1 MGGVGMFTALS
12 DYMRLARAGAVM
24 ARNDVIIP
32 DAYRNRMPFAAK
44 AAGAILRILPGG
56 GGKGRAGQRFARA
69 LEKLGPAWIKL
80 GQFMATR
87 PDVIGVEAA
96 TDLSRLKDAIPPFPK
111 SQALK
116 SLKDQFGAEATR
128 LFPNLS
134 NPIAAA
140 SVAQVHK
147 LETPNGTRAVKILR
161 PNIERTMELEL
172 RAMKRVAYSAQ
183 KHGSAEVKRMEPAA
197 FIDTMARSLTREMD
211 LRFEAGAAS
220 EFAEIAAIDSY
231 VYAPAVDWERT
242 SQRVLTTEWIDGR
255 SLTNPGPMSP
265 EQRIDLANRIT
276 RGFLACALDHG
287 FFHADLHEGNMILA
301 PDGRLVLVDFGIMGR
316 IGPNERLFLA
326 QILKGFLER
335 DYKRVSEVHF
345 EAGYVPASHSKEEF
359 AQALRSVGEP
369 IFGKDAT
376 DVSMA
381 RVLLQLLDITR
392 QFGMHLR
399 PELILL
405 QKTMVQVEGVARTI
419 DPGHNIWQAAQPIVE
434 RWTRREFGPEGL
446 RRLAIKTASE
456 ALARLRHLP
465 DTLAKL
471 DAALN
476 RAAEPAPAPVVVKRT
491 TGWGWFLAGVAVS
504 AASAAGLWFVLIY
517 KP

>member
-1 MGGVGMFTALS
+1 MFEAIS
-12 DYMRLARAGAVM
+12 DYLRLARAGAVM
-24 ARNDVIIP
+24 LRNDVVIP
-32 DAYRNRMPFAAK
+32 PAYRSRMPWAAK
-44 AAGAILRILPGG
+44 FAGGLLRVAPGG
-56 GGKGRAGQRFARA
+56 GGKGRPGQRFAKA

-96 TDLSRLKDAIPPFPK
+96 TDLSRLKDSLPPFSK
-111 SQALK
+111 ALAMK
-116 SLKDQFGAEATR
+116 TLREQFGEDAER

-134 NPIAAA
+134 EPVAAA

-147 LETPNGTRAVKILR
+147 METPKGARAVKILR
-161 PNIERTMELEL
+161 PGIERKMELEL
-172 RAMKRVAYSAQ
+172 RAMKRIAYSAQ
-183 KHGSAEVKRMEPAA
+183 RQGPAEVKRMEPAA

-220 EFAEIAAIDSY
+220 EFGEIAALDNY
-231 VYAPAVDWERT
+231 VFAPKVDWERT
-242 SQRVLTTEWIDGR
+242 SQRVLVTEWIEGR
-255 SLTNPGPMSP
+255 SLTDPGAIGAND
-265 EQRIDLANRIT
+265 RIDLANRIT

-316 IGPNERLFLA
+316 IGMAERIFLA
-326 QILKGFLER
+326 EILKGFLER

-345 EAGYVPASHSKEEF
+345 EAGYVPANHSMDEF

-376 DVSMA
+376 EVSMA
-381 RVLLQLLDITR
+381 RVLLQLFDITR

-405 QKTMVQVEGVARTI
+405 QKTMVQVEGVARSI
-419 DPGHNIWQAAQPIVE
+419 DPSHNIWQAAKPIVD
-434 RWTRREFGPEGL
+434 RWTQREFGPEGL
-446 RRLAIKTASE
+446 RKLAISTARE
-456 ALARLRHLP
+456 AISRLRKLP
-465 DTLAKL
+465 ETLQKL
-471 DAALN
+471 DEALN
-476 RAAEPAPAPVVVKRT
+476 RAAEPAPAPVVVKRA
-491 TGWGWFLAGVAVS
+491 TGWGWLLTGAAIS
-504 AASAAGLWFVLIY
+504 AASAAGLWFVLVN

>member
-1 MGGVGMFTALS
+1 MFTALA

-24 ARNDVIIP
+24 VRNDVIIP
-32 DAYRNRMPFAAK
+32 EDYRKRLPFAAK
-44 AAGAILRILPGG
+44 AAGTVLRILPGG
-56 GGKGRAGQRFARA
+56 GGGGRPGQRFARA

-96 TDLSRLKDAIPPFPK
+96 TDLSRLKDALPPFP
-111 SQALK
+111 QAKAVK
-116 SLKDQFGAEATR
+116 SLRDQFGEDAAR
-128 LFPNLS
+128 LFPNLGA
-134 NPIAAA
+134 PVAAA
-140 SVAQVHK
+140 SVAQVHRM
-147 LETPNGTRAVKILR
+147 ETPNGPRAVKILR
-161 PNIERTMELEL
+161 PNIEREMELEL
-172 RAMKRVAYSAQ
+172 RAMKRIAYSAQ
-183 KHGSAEVKRMEPAA
+183 KHGSSEVKRMEPAA

-220 EFAEIAAIDSY
+220 EFAEIAAIDGY
-231 VYAPAVDWERT
+231 VHSPAVDWERT
-242 SQRVLTTEWIDGR
+242 SQRVLTTEWIEGR
-255 SLTNPGPMSP
+255 SLTNPGPLTAD
-265 EQRIDLANRIT
+265 QRIDLANRVT

-287 FFHADLHEGNMILA
+287 FFHADLHEGNMILT
-301 PDGRLVLVDFGIMGR
+301 PDGRLVLVDYGIMGR
-316 IGPNERLFLA
+316 IGMNERIFLA

-335 DYKRVSEVHF
+335 NYKRVSEVHF
-345 EAGYVPASHSKEEF
+345 EAGYVPASHSKEDF

-376 DVSMA
+376 EVSMA

-405 QKTMVQVEGVARTI
+405 QKTMVQVEGVARSI
-419 DPGHNIWQAAQPIVE
+419 DPAHNIWQAAKPIVD

-446 RRLAIKTASE
+446 RRLAADTARE
-456 ALARLRHLP
+456 AIARLRKLP
-465 DTLAKL
+465 ETLEKL
-471 DAALN
+471 DAALT
-476 RAAEPAPAPVVVKRT
+476 RAAEPAAPSVVVKRT
-491 TGWGWFLAGVAVS
+491 AGWGWALTGFLMA
-504 AASAAGLWFVLIY
+504 AASAAGLWFLLIY

>member
-1 MGGVGMFTALS
+1 MLEALS
-12 DYMRLARAGAVM
+12 DYLRLARAGAVM
-24 ARNDVIIP
+24 LRNDVVIP
-32 DAYRNRMPFAAK
+32 QAYRARMPWIARFA
-44 AAGAILRILPGG
+44 GGVLRLAPGG
-56 GGKGRAGQRFARA
+56 GGKGRPGERFARA

-96 TDLSRLKDAIPPFPK
+96 TDLSRLKDSIPPFPK
-111 SQALK
+111 AQAMRTLRE
-116 SLKDQFGAEATR
+116 QFGAESDR

-134 NPIAAA
+134 EPIAAA
-140 SVAQVHK
+140 SVAQVHR
-147 LETPNGTRAVKILR
+147 LETSNGPRAVKILR
-161 PNIERTMELEL
+161 PGIERQMALEL
-172 RAMKRVAYSAQ
+172 RAMRRIAYSAQ
-183 KHGSAEVKRMEPAA
+183 KNGPAEVKRMEPAA

-220 EFAEIAAIDSY
+220 EFGEIAALDNY
-231 VYAPAVDWERT
+231 VFAPKVDWERT
-242 SQRVLTTEWIDGR
+242 SQRVLVTEWIEGR
-255 SLTNPGPMSP
+255 SLTDPGAIGALD
-265 EQRIDLANRIT
+265 RIELANRIT

-316 IGPNERLFLA
+316 IAMTERIFLA
-326 QILKGFLER
+326 EILKGFLER

-345 EAGYVPASHSKEEF
+345 QAGYVPANHSMDDF

-376 DVSMA
+376 EVSMA
-381 RVLLQLLDITR
+381 RVLLQLFDITR

-405 QKTMVQVEGVARTI
+405 QKTMVQVEGVARAI
-419 DPGHNIWQAAQPIVE
+419 DPAHNIWQAAKPVVD
-434 RWTRREFGPEGL
+434 RWSRREFGPEGL
-446 RRLAIKTASE
+446 RKLAVNTARE
-456 ALARLRHLP
+456 ALARLRRLP
-465 DTLAKL
+465 ETLQKL
-471 DAALN
+471 DEALT
-476 RAAEPAPAPVVVKRT
+476 RAAGPAPSPVVVKQT
-491 TGWGWFLAGVAVS
+491 IGWGWLLAG
-504 AASAAGLWFVLIY
+504 AALSAAGATGAWLVLVY

>member
-1 MGGVGMFTALS
+1 MFTAIS
-12 DYMRLARAGAVM
+12 DYLRLARAGAVM
-24 ARNDVIIP
+24 VRNDVIIP
-32 DAYRNRMPFAAK
+32 DAYRARLPFVAK
-44 AAGAILRILPGG
+44 AAGAVLRILPGG
-56 GGKGRAGQRFARA
+56 GGRGRPGQRFARA

-87 PDVIGVEAA
+87 PDVIGVQAA
-96 TDLSRLKDAIPPFPK
+96 NDLSSLKDKVPAFPK
-111 SQALK
+111 TQAVK
-116 SLKDQFGAEATR
+116 ALKDQFGDEAAR
-128 LFPNLS
+128 LFANLS
-134 NPIAAA
+134 DPVAAA

-147 LETPNGTRAVKILR
+147 LAVPDGQRAVKILR

-172 RAMKRVAYSAQ
+172 RAMKRIAYSAQ
-183 KHGSAEVKRMEPAA
+183 KHGNAEVKRMEPAA

-220 EFAEIAAIDSY
+220 EFAEIAAIDGY
-231 VYAPAVDWERT
+231 VSAPKVDWERT

-255 SLTNPGPMSP
+255 SLTNPGPLDA
-265 EQRIDLANRIT
+265 EQRIDLANRVT

-287 FFHADLHEGNMILA
+287 FFHADLHEGNMILT

-316 IGPNERLFLA
+316 IGMNERLFLA
-326 QILKGFLER
+326 EILKGFLER

-345 EAGYVPASHSKEEF
+345 EAGYVPASHSMDEF

-419 DPGHNIWQAAQPIVE
+419 DPGHNIWQAAKPIVD
-434 RWTRREFGPEGL
+434 RWSRREFGPEGL
-446 RRLAIKTASE
+446 RKLALNTARE
-456 ALARLRHLP
+456 ALSRLRRLP
-465 DTLAKL
+465 ETLAKL

-476 RAAEPAPAPVVVKRT
+476 KAAEPTFAPVVVKQT
-491 TGWGWFLAGVAVS
+491 TGWGWFLTGALIS
-504 AASAAGLWFVLIY
+504 AASAAGLWFVLID

>member
-1 MGGVGMFTALS
+1 MFTALS
-12 DYMRLARAGAVM
+12 DYLRLARAGAVM

-32 DAYRNRMPFAAK
+32 DAYRSRLPFIAR
-44 AAGAILRILPGG
+44 AAGSVLRLLPGG
-56 GGKGRAGQRFARA
+56 GGRGRPGERFARA
-69 LEKLGPAWIKL
+69 LERLGPAWIKL

-87 PDVIGVEAA
+87 PDVIGVQTA
-96 TDLSRLKDAIPPFPK
+96 TDLSRLKDSLPPFPR

-116 SLKDQFGAEATR
+116 TLKEQFGADAAR
-128 LFPNLS
+128 LFPALS
-134 NPIAAA
+134 EPVAAA
-140 SVAQVHK
+140 SVAQVHRM
-147 LETPNGTRAVKILR
+147 ETPNGPRAVKILR
-161 PNIERTMELEL
+161 PNIERMIAREL
-172 RAMKRVAYSAQ
+172 RAMRRIAYSAQ
-183 KHGSAEVKRMEPAA
+183 RHGNAEVKRMEPAA

-220 EFAEIAAIDSY
+220 EFAEIAAIDGY
-231 VYAPAVDWERT
+231 VHAPRVDWERT
-242 SQRVLTTEWIDGR
+242 SQRVLTTEWIEGR
-255 SLTNPGPMSP
+255 SLTDPGPLSAG
-265 EQRIDLANRIT
+265 QRIDLANRIT

-326 QILKGFLER
+326 QIIKGFLER

-345 EAGYVPASHSKEEF
+345 EAGYVPAEHSMDEF

-381 RVLLQLLDITR
+381 RVLLQLFDITR

-405 QKTMVQVEGVARTI
+405 QKTMVQVEGVARSI
-419 DPGHNIWQAAQPIVE
+419 DPAHNIWEAARPVIE
-434 RWTRREFGPEGL
+434 RWSRREFGPEGL
-446 RRLAIKTASE
+446 RQLALKTARE
-456 ALARLRHLP
+456 AIARLRNLP
-465 DTLAKL
+465 ETLDKL
-471 DAALN
+471 DAAIA
-476 RAAEPAPAPVVVKRT
+476 RAAEPAPPVIVRQAS
-491 TGWGWFLAGVAVS
+491 GWGWTLTGFVIAAV
-504 AASAAGLWFVLIY
+504 SAAGLWFVLTNQ
-517 KP
+517 P

>member
-1 MGGVGMFTALS
+1 MFTALS
-12 DYMRLARAGAVM
+12 DYLRLARAGAVM
-24 ARNDVIIP
+24 VRNDVIIP
-32 DAYRNRMPFAAK
+32 DAYRSRMPFAAK
-44 AAGAILRILPGG
+44 AAGAILRILTGG
-56 GGKGRAGQRFARA
+56 GGKGRPGERFARA

-96 TDLSRLKDAIPPFPK
+96 TDLSRLKDQIPPFPK
-111 SQALK
+111 NQALK
-116 SLKDQFGAEATR
+116 TIRDQFSVDADR
-128 LFPNLS
+128 LFKGLS
-134 NPIAAA
+134 EPIAAA
-140 SVAQVHK
+140 SVAQVHR
-147 LETPNGTRAVKILR
+147 LETPSGPRAVKILR

-172 RAMKRVAYSAQ
+172 RAMKRIAYSAQ
-183 KHGSAEVKRMEPAA
+183 KHGNAEVKRMEPAA

-220 EFAEIAAIDSY
+220 EFAEIAALDGY
-231 VYAPAVDWERT
+231 VSAPKVDWERT

-255 SLTNPGPMSP
+255 SLTNPGPLDAD
-265 EQRIDLANRIT
+265 QRIDLANRVT

-287 FFHADLHEGNMILA
+287 FFHADLHEGNMILT

-316 IGPNERLFLA
+316 IGMDERIFLA
-326 QILKGFLER
+326 EILKGFLER

-345 EAGYVPASHSKEEF
+345 EAGYVPASHSMDEF

-381 RVLLQLLDITR
+381 RVLLQLFDITR

-405 QKTMVQVEGVARTI
+405 QKTMVQVEGVARAI
-419 DPGHNIWQAAQPIVE
+419 DPAHNIWQAAKPIVD
-434 RWTRREFGPEGL
+434 RWTRREFGPEGIRKHAIMVAREAFARL
-446 RRLAIKTASE
+446 RRLPE
-456 ALARLRHLP
+456 MLG
-465 DTLAKL
+465 KL
-471 DAALN
+471 DEALN
-476 RAAEPAPAPVVVKRT
+476 RAASPAPAPVTVKQT
-491 TGWGWFLAGVAVS
+491 TGWAWLLTGAAIS
-504 AASAAGLWFVLIY
+504 AASAAGLWFVLVNR
-517 KP
+517 P

>member
-1 MGGVGMFTALS
+1 MFSALS
-12 DYMRLARAGAVM
+12 DYLRLARAGAVM
-24 ARNDVIIP
+24 VRNDVVIP
-32 DAYRNRMPFAAK
+32 DAYRSRMPFAAK

-56 GGKGRAGQRFARA
+56 GGKGRPGQRFARA

-87 PDVIGVEAA
+87 PDVIGVTAA
-96 TDLSRLKDAIPPFPK
+96 TDLSSLKDAVPPFSK
-111 SQALK
+111 ALAVK
-116 SLKDQFGAEATR
+116 ALRDQFGAEASR
-128 LFPNLS
+128 LFTNLS
-134 NPIAAA
+134 DPIAAA

-147 LETPNGTRAVKILR
+147 LETPNGAKAVKILR

-183 KHGSAEVKRMEPAA
+183 KSGNPEIQRMEPAA

-220 EFAEIAAIDSY
+220 EFAEIAAIDGY
-231 VYAPAVDWERT
+231 VEAPKVDWERT
-242 SQRVLTTEWIDGR
+242 SQRVLTTEWIEGR
-255 SLTNPGPMSP
+255 SLTNPGPLSP
-265 EQRIDLANRIT
+265 EERIDLANRVT

-287 FFHADLHEGNMILA
+287 FFHADLHEGNMILT
-301 PDGRLVLVDFGIMGR
+301 PDRRLVLVDFGIMGR
-316 IGPNERLFLA
+316 IGQNERLFLA

-335 DYKRVSEVHF
+335 DYKRVSQVHF
-345 EAGYVPASHSKEEF
+345 EAGYVPASHSMDEF

-381 RVLLQLLDITR
+381 RVLLQLFDITR

-405 QKTMVQVEGVARTI
+405 QKTMVQVEGVARTL

-434 RWTRREFGPEGL
+434 RWSRREFGPEGL
-446 RRLAIKTASE
+446 RKLAIKTAGE

-465 DTLAKL
+465 ETLAKL
-471 DAALN
+471 EAALN
-476 RAAEPAPAPVVVKRT
+476 KASAPSPAPVVVKRT
-491 TGWGWFLAGVAVS
+491 SGWGWFLSGVIIS
-504 AASAAGLWFVLIY
+504 AASAAGLWLVLIY

>member
-1 MGGVGMFTALS
+1 
-12 DYMRLARAGAVM
+12 
-24 ARNDVIIP
+24 
-32 DAYRNRMPFAAK
+32 
-44 AAGAILRILPGG
+44 
-56 GGKGRAGQRFARA
+56 
-69 LEKLGPAWIKL
+69 
-80 GQFMATR
+80 
-87 PDVIGVEAA
+87 
-96 TDLSRLKDAIPPFPK
+96 
-111 SQALK
+111 
-116 SLKDQFGAEATR
+116 
-128 LFPNLS
+128 
-134 NPIAAA
+134 
-140 SVAQVHK
+140 
-147 LETPNGTRAVKILR
+147 
-161 PNIERTMELEL
+161 MELEL
-172 RAMKRVAYSAQ
+172 RAMKRIAYSAQ
-183 KHGSAEVKRMEPAA
+183 KHGNPEVKRMEPAA

-220 EFAEIAAIDSY
+220 EFAEIAAIDGY
-231 VYAPAVDWERT
+231 VSVPKVDWERT

-255 SLTNPGPMSP
+255 SLTNPGTLSP
-265 EQRIDLANRIT
+265 EQRIDLANRVT

-287 FFHADLHEGNMILA
+287 FFHADLHEGNMILT

-316 IGPNERLFLA
+316 IGMNERIFLA
-326 QILKGFLER
+326 EILKGFLER

-345 EAGYVPASHSKEEF
+345 QAGYVPASHSMDEF

-434 RWTRREFGPEGL
+434 RWSRREFGPEGL
-446 RRLAIKTASE
+446 RKLAINTARE
-456 ALARLRHLP
+456 ALARLRNLP
-465 DTLAKL
+465 ETLAKL

-476 RAAEPAPAPVVVKRT
+476 RAAESAPAPVVIKRS
-491 TGWGWFLAGVAVS
+491 TGWAWALTGFLIA
-504 AASAAGLWFVLIY
+504 AASSAGLWFVLIY

>member
-1 MGGVGMFTALS
+1 MFTALA

-24 ARNDVIIP
+24 VRNDVIIP
-32 DAYRNRMPFAAK
+32 EDYRKRLPFAAK

-56 GGKGRAGQRFARA
+56 GGGGRPGQRFARA

-87 PDVIGVEAA
+87 PDVIGIEAA
-96 TDLSRLKDAIPPFPK
+96 TDLSRLKDALPPFP
-111 SQALK
+111 QAKAIK
-116 SLKDQFGAEATR
+116 SLRDQFGEDAAR
-128 LFPNLS
+128 LFPNLGA
-134 NPIAAA
+134 PVAAA
-140 SVAQVHK
+140 SVAQVHR
-147 LETPNGTRAVKILR
+147 LETPSGSRAVKILR
-161 PNIERTMELEL
+161 PNIERDMELEL
-172 RAMKRVAYSAQ
+172 RAMKRIAYSAQ
-183 KHGSAEVKRMEPAA
+183 KHGSSEVKRMEPAA

-220 EFAEIAAIDSY
+220 EFAEIAAIDGY
-231 VYAPAVDWERT
+231 VHAPQVDWERT
-242 SQRVLTTEWIDGR
+242 SQRVLTTEWIEGR
-255 SLTNPGPMSP
+255 SLTNPGPLSP
-265 EQRIDLANRIT
+265 DQRIDLANRVT

-287 FFHADLHEGNMILA
+287 FFHADLHEGNMILT
-301 PDGRLVLVDFGIMGR
+301 PDGRLVLVDYGIMGR
-316 IGPNERLFLA
+316 IGMNERIFLA

-345 EAGYVPASHSKEEF
+345 EAGYVPASHSKEDF

-376 DVSMA
+376 EVSMA

-405 QKTMVQVEGVARTI
+405 QKTMVQVEGVARSI
-419 DPGHNIWQAAQPIVE
+419 DPAHNIWQAAKPIVE

-446 RRLAIKTASE
+446 RRLAVDTARE
-456 ALARLRHLP
+456 AIARLRRLP
-465 DTLAKL
+465 ETLEKL
-471 DAALN
+471 DAALA
-476 RAAEPAPAPVVVKRT
+476 RAAEPASPPVVVKRT
-491 TGWGWFLAGVAVS
+491 SGWGWALTGFLMAAV
-504 AASAAGLWFVLIY
+504 SAAGLWFLLIY

>member
-1 MGGVGMFTALS
+1 MFTALA

-24 ARNDVIIP
+24 VRNDVIIP
-32 DAYRNRMPFAAK
+32 EDYRKRLPFAAK
-44 AAGAILRILPGG
+44 AAGAVLRILPGG
-56 GGKGRAGQRFARA
+56 GGGGRPGQRFARA

-96 TDLSRLKDAIPPFPK
+96 TDLSRLKDALPPFP
-111 SQALK
+111 QAKAVK
-116 SLKDQFGAEATR
+116 SLRDQFGEDAAR
-128 LFPNLS
+128 LFPNLGA
-134 NPIAAA
+134 PVAAA
-140 SVAQVHK
+140 SVAQVHRM
-147 LETPNGTRAVKILR
+147 ETPNGPRAVKILR
-161 PNIERTMELEL
+161 PNIEREMELEL
-172 RAMKRVAYSAQ
+172 RAMKRIAYSAQ
-183 KHGSAEVKRMEPAA
+183 KHGSSEVKRMEPAA

-220 EFAEIAAIDSY
+220 EFAEIAAIDGY
-231 VYAPAVDWERT
+231 VHAPQVDWERT
-242 SQRVLTTEWIDGR
+242 SQRVLTTEWIEGR
-255 SLTNPGPMSP
+255 SLTNPGPLTAD
-265 EQRIDLANRIT
+265 QRIDLANRVT

-287 FFHADLHEGNMILA
+287 FFHADLHEGNMILT
-301 PDGRLVLVDFGIMGR
+301 PDGQLVLVDYGIMGR
-316 IGPNERLFLA
+316 IGMNERIFLA

-335 DYKRVSEVHF
+335 NYKRVSEVHF
-345 EAGYVPASHSKEEF
+345 EAGYVPASHSKEDF

-376 DVSMA
+376 EVSMA

-405 QKTMVQVEGVARTI
+405 QKTMVQVEGVARSI
-419 DPGHNIWQAAQPIVE
+419 DPSHNIWQAAKPIVD

-446 RRLAIKTASE
+446 RRLAADTARE
-456 ALARLRHLP
+456 AIARLRKLP
-465 DTLAKL
+465 ETLEKL
-471 DAALN
+471 DAALT
-476 RAAEPAPAPVVVKRT
+476 RAAEPPQAPVVVKRT
-491 TGWGWFLAGVAVS
+491 AGWGWALTGFLMA
-504 AASAAGLWFVLIY
+504 AASAAGLWFLLIY

>member
-1 MGGVGMFTALS
+1 MFDALS

-32 DAYRNRMPFAAK
+32 GPYRSRLPWFARF
-44 AAGAILRILPGG
+44 AGAVLRVLPGD
-56 GGKGRAGQRFARA
+56 GGKGRPGQRFARA

-96 TDLSRLKDAIPPFPK
+96 TDLSRLKDSIPPFPK
-111 SQALK
+111 AQAIKTLRVE
-116 SLKDQFGAEATR
+116 FGDNAES
-128 LFPNLS
+128 LFPKLGDVV
-134 NPIAAA
+134 AAA
-140 SVAQVHK
+140 SVAQVHR
-147 LETPNGTRAVKILR
+147 LETPNGARAVKILR
-161 PNIERTMELEL
+161 PGIERQMELEL
-172 RAMKRVAYSAQ
+172 RAMRRVAYSAQ
-183 KHGSAEVKRMEPAA
+183 KHGPPDVKRMEPAA

-220 EFAEIAAIDSY
+220 EFGEIAALDNY
-231 VYAPAVDWERT
+231 VYAPKVDWERT
-242 SQRVLTTEWIDGR
+242 SQRVLTTEWIEGR
-255 SLTNPGPMSP
+255 SLTDPGAIGAID
-265 EQRIDLANRIT
+265 RIDLANRIT

-316 IGPNERLFLA
+316 IGPDERLFLA
-326 QILKGFLER
+326 EILKGFLER

-345 EAGYVPASHSKEEF
+345 EAGYVPANHSMDEF

-381 RVLLQLLDITR
+381 RVLLQLFDITR

-405 QKTMVQVEGVARTI
+405 QKTMVQVEGVARSI
-419 DPGHNIWQAAQPIVE
+419 DPAHNIWQAAKPVVD
-434 RWTRREFGPEGL
+434 RWSRREFGPEGL
-446 RRLAIKTASE
+446 RKLAIATARE
-456 ALARLRHLP
+456 ALSRLRRLP
-465 DTLAKL
+465 ETLEKL

-476 RAAEPAPAPVVVKRT
+476 RAAQPAPAPVIVKQT
-491 TGWGWFLAGVAVS
+491 SGWGWALTGFAI
-504 AASAAGLWFVLIY
+504 AAALAAGLWFVLINGP
-517 KP
+517 K

>member
-1 MGGVGMFTALS
+1 MFTALS
-12 DYMRLARAGAVM
+12 DYLRLARAGAVM
-24 ARNDVIIP
+24 VRNDVIIP
-32 DAYRNRMPFAAK
+32 DAYRSRLPFVAK

-56 GGKGRAGQRFARA
+56 GGRGRPGQRFARA

-87 PDVIGVEAA
+87 PDVIGIQAA
-96 TDLSRLKDAIPPFPK
+96 SDLSSLKDSVPPFPK
-111 SQALK
+111 AQALK
-116 SLKDQFGAEATR
+116 ALRDQFGEDASR

-134 NPIAAA
+134 DPVAAA

-147 LETPNGTRAVKILR
+147 LETPGGQRAVKILR

-172 RAMKRVAYSAQ
+172 RAMKRIAYSAQ
-183 KHGSAEVKRMEPAA
+183 KHGNPEVKRMEPAA

-220 EFAEIAAIDSY
+220 EFAEIAAIDGY
-231 VYAPAVDWERT
+231 VSVPKVDWERT
-242 SQRVLTTEWIDGR
+242 SQRVLTTEWIGGS
-255 SLTNPGPMSP
+255 SLTNPGTLSP
-265 EQRIDLANRIT
+265 EQRIDLANRVT

-287 FFHADLHEGNMILA
+287 FFHADLHEGNMILT

-316 IGPNERLFLA
+316 IGMNERIFLA
-326 QILKGFLER
+326 EILKGFLER

-345 EAGYVPASHSKEEF
+345 QAGYVPASHSMDEF

-434 RWTRREFGPEGL
+434 RWSRREFGPEGL
-446 RRLAIKTASE
+446 RKLAINTARE
-456 ALARLRHLP
+456 ALARLRNLP
-465 DTLAKL
+465 ETLAKL

-476 RAAEPAPAPVVVKRT
+476 RAAEPAPAPVVIKRS
-491 TGWGWFLAGVAVS
+491 TGWAWALTGFMIA
-504 AASAAGLWFVLIY
+504 AASSAGLWFVLIY

>member
-1 MGGVGMFTALS
+1 MFTALS
-12 DYMRLARAGAVM
+12 DYLRLARAGAVM
-24 ARNDVIIP
+24 VRNDVIIP
-32 DAYRNRMPFAAK
+32 AAYRSRIPFAAK
-44 AAGAILRILPGG
+44 AAGAVLRIVSGG
-56 GGKGRAGQRFARA
+56 GGRGRPGERFARA

-96 TDLSRLKDAIPPFPK
+96 RDLSRLKDQIPPFPG

-116 SLKDQFGAEATR
+116 TLRSEFGTETDR
-128 LFPNLS
+128 LFPDLG

-140 SVAQVHK
+140 SVAQVHRI
-147 LETPNGTRAVKILR
+147 ETPKGPRAVKILR

-172 RAMKRVAYSAQ
+172 RAMKRIAYSAQ
-183 KHGSAEVKRMEPAA
+183 KHGNAEVQRMEPAA
-197 FIDTMARSLTREMD
+197 FIDTMATSLTREMD

-220 EFAEIAAIDSY
+220 EFAEIAAIDGY
-231 VYAPAVDWERT
+231 VHAPQVDWERT
-242 SQRVLTTEWIDGR
+242 SQRVLTTEWIEGR
-255 SLTNPGPMSP
+255 SLTNPGQLSAD
-265 EQRIDLANRIT
+265 QRIDLANRIT

-316 IGPNERLFLA
+316 VGPNERLFLA
-326 QILKGFLER
+326 QIIKGFLER
-335 DYKRVSEVHF
+335 DYKHVARVHF
-345 EAGYVPASHSKEEF
+345 EAGYVPASHSMDEF

-376 DVSMA
+376 EVSMA
-381 RVLLQLLDITR
+381 RVLLQLFDITR

-419 DPGHNIWQAAQPIVE
+419 DPAHNIWQAAQPIVE
-434 RWTRREFGPEGL
+434 RWSRREFGAEGL
-446 RRLAIKTASE
+446 RKLAMDAGRE
-456 ALARLRHLP
+456 AFARLRRLP
-465 DTLAKL
+465 ETLAKL
-471 DAALN
+471 EEALN
-476 RAAEPAPAPVVVKRT
+476 RAASPPSAPVTVKQT
-491 TGWGWFLAGVAVS
+491 TGWAWLLTGAAISAV
-504 AASAAGLWFVLIY
+504 SAAGLWFLLVY
-517 KP
+517 RP

>member
-1 MGGVGMFTALS
+1 MFTALS
-12 DYMRLARAGAVM
+12 DYLRLARAGAVM
-24 ARNDVIIP
+24 VRNDVIIP
-32 DAYRNRMPFAAK
+32 DAYRARMPFAAK

-56 GGKGRAGQRFARA
+56 GGKGRPGERFARA

-96 TDLSRLKDAIPPFPK
+96 TDLSRLKDQIPPFPR

-116 SLKDQFGAEATR
+116 TLRAQFGAEADR

-134 NPIAAA
+134 DPIAAA
-140 SVAQVHK
+140 SVAQVHRI
-147 LETPNGTRAVKILR
+147 ETPSGSRAVKILR

-172 RAMKRVAYSAQ
+172 RAMKRIAYSAQ
-183 KHGSAEVKRMEPAA
+183 KHGNAEVKRMEPAA

-220 EFAEIAAIDSY
+220 EFAEIAAIDGY
-231 VYAPAVDWERT
+231 VHAPKVDWERT
-242 SQRVLTTEWIDGR
+242 SQRVLTTEWIEGR
-255 SLTNPGPMSP
+255 SLTDPGAIGSTD
-265 EQRIDLANRIT
+265 RIDLANRIT

-316 IGPNERLFLA
+316 IGPDERLFLA
-326 QILKGFLER
+326 EILKGFLER

-345 EAGYVPASHSKEEF
+345 EAGYVPANHSMDDF

-376 DVSMA
+376 EVSMA
-381 RVLLQLLDITR
+381 RVLLQLFDITR

-405 QKTMVQVEGVARTI
+405 QKTMVQVEGVARSI
-419 DPGHNIWQAAQPIVE
+419 DPGHNIWEAAKPVVD
-434 RWTRREFGPEGL
+434 RWSRREFGPEGI
-446 RRLAIKTASE
+446 RKLALATARE

-465 DTLAKL
+465 ETLEKL
-471 DAALN
+471 DAALT
-476 RAAEPAPAPVVVKRT
+476 RAAAPPPAPVVMKRT
-491 TGWGWFLAGVAVS
+491 TGWAWLLTGFAIA
-504 AASAAGLWFVLIY
+504 AASAAGLWWLWSI